1 MTQATLPNDEIEGD
15 APDVAEL
22 LEELRLAEARLGRR
36 RQQQSGMTE
45 SDRAAMR
52 YLLERVGAEDVT
64 QTMIARALHLSPA
77 SGTALIDRLVAR
89 NMITV
94 KAHPHDRR
102 KKLVHPAD
110 RDADPDHVDPLTS
123 HLRALAGELQPSE
136 ARTIASFLKKVLG
149 AVSGT
154 ATHPDK
160 SR

>member
-1 MTQATLPNDEIEGD
+1 MTQATLLVDETEGD

-22 LEELRLAEARLGRR
+22 LEELRLAEAKLGRR
-36 RQQQSGMTE
+36 RQQQSGLTE

-52 YLLERVGAEDVT
+52 YLLERMHVEEVT
-64 QTMIARALHLSPA
+64 PTMISRALHLSPA

-94 KAHPHDRR
+94 EAHPTDRR
-102 KKLVHPAD
+102 KKLVRASD
-110 RDADPDHVDPLTS
+110 RDANPDHVDPLTS

-154 ATHPDK
+154 ATHPGK
-160 SR
+160 SH